1 MRADICD
8 PDDNDALGSFLQVL
22 KDLGAEFESGGWG
35 IGVSLYKVAIAGAVL
50 TIFNDSWSVG
60 IEGPDGLV
68 TTVLLALGRIA
79 P

>member
-1 MRADICD
+1 MRAEICD
-8 PDDNDALGSFLQVL
+8 PDDSNALGGFLQVL

-35 IGVSLYKVAIAGAVL
+35 IGVSLYQVAIAGAVL

-68 TTVLLALGRIA
+68 MAVLAALGRIA